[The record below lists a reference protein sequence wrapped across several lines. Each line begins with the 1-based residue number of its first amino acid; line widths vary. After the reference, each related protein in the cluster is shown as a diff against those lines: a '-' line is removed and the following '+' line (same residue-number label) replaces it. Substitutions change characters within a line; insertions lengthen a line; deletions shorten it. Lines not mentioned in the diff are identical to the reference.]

1 MAAKM
6 VIVGLVGAALTS
18 AVGCA
23 SRSSEV
29 AAAYVSPVQYQSHSC
44 SQLAAESQRINSRAA
59 RLSGQQDDRRSRDN
73 LATAAAIVVF
83 WPAAFLVG
91 GDNAQ
96 TGEIA
101 RLKGESDAIGQA
113 AVPKNCGTRR
123 I

>member
-1 MAAKM
+1 MGTRMIMAA
-6 VIVGLVGAALTS
+6 LSGAALLS
-18 AVGCA
+18 AGGCA

-29 AAAYVSPVQYQSHSC
+29 AATYVSPVQYQGYSC
-44 SQLAAESQRINSRAA
+44 RQLAAESQRINSRAA
-59 RLSGQQDDRRSRDN
+59 QVSGQQDDRRSRDN
-73 LATAAAIVVF
+73 LATAAAVVVF

-96 TGEIA
+96 TAELA

-113 AVPKNCGTRR
+113 AIMKNCGTRR

>member
-1 MAAKM
+1 MGSKI
-6 VIVGLVGAALTS
+6 VIASLCGAALLG
-18 AVGCA
+18 GCA
-23 SRSSEV
+23 SRSDQV
-29 AAAYVSPVQYQSHSC
+29 AATYVSPVQYQSYSC
-44 SQLAAESQRINSRAA
+44 NQLARESQRINSRAA
-59 RLSGQQDDRRSRDN
+59 QLSGQQDDRRSRDN

-96 TGEIA
+96 TSELA

-113 AVPKNCGTRR
+113 AIMKNCGTRR